1 MYWNLFGRKK
11 IGLVLGGG
19 VARGIAHIGVLKVV
33 EKYQIPVHCLAA
45 TSSGAMVGAVY
56 AAGLNID
63 LIEEI
68 ALRISWGRIVK
79 IAFGRPGFISGE
91 GLRDLMIK
99 YIGDKKFDELKI
111 PLALIA
117 ADIKTG
123 EPVII
128 QKGNVAR
135 AVAASAAFPGV
146 FTPEEIE
153 HQTVVDG
160 GLALNLPVEVPRE
173 MGANFVVAVDVVPA
187 KPIHY
192 IPHDAYQVF
201 GRSLDL
207 VLHQLSIAQRKRA
220 DILIEPQI
228 DEDIWQLD
236 LHKAKKLIAAGENAA
251 LKALRKLRVSC

>member
-1 MYWNLFGRKK
+1 MFWQMFGRRK

-19 VARGIAHIGVLKVV
+19 IARGIAHIGVLKVV
-33 EKYQIPVHCLAA
+33 EKYQIPIHCIAG

-91 GLRDLMIK
+91 GLRELMTK
-99 YIGDKKFDELKI
+99 YIGDKKFSDLKI
-111 PLALIA
+111 PLTLVA
-117 ADIKTG
+117 ADIKSG
-123 EPVII
+123 EPVFIS
-128 QKGNVAR
+128 KGNVAK

-146 FTPEEIE
+146 FAPEEIE

-160 GLALNLPVEVPRE
+160 GLALNLPVEVPKQ
-173 MGANFVVAVDVVPA
+173 MGANYIVAVDVVPS

-192 IPHDAYQVF
+192 VPHDAYQVF

-207 VLHQLSIAQRKRA
+207 VLHQLSLAQRGKA
-220 DILIEPQI
+220 DILVEPLI

-251 LKALRKLRVSC
+251 LKALRKLRVS